1 MANGSVAQNL
11 LANDS
16 ILSSTGLTVASDNA
30 LVALS
35 MALSLLAQASN
46 AIFKMSASVVSRVFW
61 QTLRFFLLR
70 IPSWLVLSSSIHIT
84 VSFSTL
90 VLLFVASM
98 LATYYLLRTR
108 FLNAYKRLQPD
119 DSEEKMIKDEKS
131 RDEAEALFMNK
142 NEKTPKSGFTSY
154 LDEFLSAIKIF
165 GYLEKPVF
173 HELTKNMKTRRLEK
187 GEVLLVDDTLGFA
200 IVVEGSLQTY
210 HKVHHSPQEAQP
222 DFFDRENVSDS
233 ASDDELPPDGDAYT
247 LNGEKYQLLNTI
259 RAGNPVSS
267 LVSILKLFTGSDDH
281 ATLRGRLTN
290 QQLRNDSHRNLMSP
304 FLDATLERHKS
315 ELLSAN
321 GTPRPSFDPGTPED
335 LEPEIGPLSAGDIL
349 QPDIP
354 IEGDISTPLGGAL
367 PDIIAS
373 ASEDCTIAII
383 PASAFR
389 KLMSRYPR
397 SASHIIQMVLTK
409 LYRVTFQTAHSY
421 MGLTKEIMSTEIV
434 LNRSNQYELPFYLKE
449 AAIRRIKLQE
459 SSKAEPGEKQAK
471 PTTAR
476 TNIGPNG
483 IKGRKRPTPHS
494 FLQNRSSRH
503 VVLDSRDH
511 FNPGDLLSNVP
522 LSRKEQPVM
531 RGTSSGSFHPSD
543 GTSTSKST
551 KISAGPVEGSLSGLP
566 PLTDQAM
573 QKNKSSHS
581 AILKSS
587 KEDDEIRA
595 RSFSAAQEETEE
607 SSWRIAVV
615 ECVFSYLG
623 ITKENILPD
632 SLEDDASSVAFRK
645 SSDASITPSSQVP
658 TLPALRLLSP
668 DQLNT
673 NKKLRAKSKSEY
685 KEEIPHNID
694 FDTVKDEF
702 AQGLKMM
709 LIKRGSIIVSQNAHN
724 RGLFYVISGA
734 IEVVWTNEE
743 DNKEHVINTIKPGG
757 IAGYLASLVG
767 SKSFVTLRAKSDVY
781 VGFLPAS
788 MLERLC
794 DKYFLIYLRIAE
806 TLTNFLNPKILKLD
820 YALEWIHLDASE
832 VLYRQNDPANA
843 IYVVLSGRLR
853 QLHQVG
859 ETSQDSAGKK
869 IKKQQSRDGHK
880 VRAIREYAQGESL
893 GEVDVLTAINRLST
907 VVALR
912 DSELARIP
920 RALFELLAVEYP
932 SIMIRVSRLVARK
945 VLQQQRGVQSSEMAK
960 DGQNFRYDFNL
971 LIPPTQ
977 TTNGSVI
984 NSDQEEGASYDGGGR
999 HNYRTISVLPI
1010 TRDLPVESFAS
1021 KLVNALKQVGMS
1033 TIGLN
1038 QSATLSHLGRHAFDG
1053 LSKLKQS
1060 GYFAELEELYDTVVY
1075 IADTP
1080 PNSTWTAT
1088 CINQGDCILLL
1099 ADSAMSPAVGEFER
1113 LLMRMKPNAR
1123 IELILLHPERYVE
1136 PGLTHKWLKN
1146 RVWIHSHHHVQFSNS
1161 KFMSDPKS
1169 SAESIPFSMNF
1180 IESLKTRERF
1190 NTITKQ
1196 TQENISRLLP
1206 DSLKTTVENL
1216 SSRYMSRK
1224 QRYYTPVQP
1233 HKDDFLRLARVIS
1246 GKAIGLV
1253 LGGGGARGI
1262 SHLGVL
1268 RAIEENGIPIDMIGG
1283 TSIGAFVGGLYAK
1296 ECDIVPIYGRM
1307 KKFAGRIG
1315 SFWRLLTDLT
1325 WPVTSYTTGHEF
1337 NRGIWK
1343 TFGDVR
1349 IEDFWI
1355 QYYCNSTNIT
1365 ESIQEIHST
1374 GYAWRYIRASMSLAG
1389 LLPPI
1394 EDNGSML
1401 LDGGYVDNLP
1411 VWEMKARGCN
1421 TIFAIDVGSVDDRT
1435 PMRYGDSLN
1444 GFWIVF
1450 NRWNP
1455 FSEYPNIPNMA
1466 EIQMRLGYV
1475 ASVNALEKAKNTP
1488 GVIYARPPIEGYAT
1502 LDFAKFEEIYQLG
1515 AAYGHDFF
1523 QELQNQNKMPK
1534 IPGSEALQ
1542 EEGELRDGL
1551 LHRRNSI

>member
-1 MANGSVAQNL
+1 MANGINAQDL

-16 ILSSTGLTVASDNA
+16 ILSSTGLTVAGDNA

-35 MALSLLAQASN
+35 TAISLLAQASN
-46 AIFKMSASVVSRVFW
+46 AIFTIGVSIVSRVFW
-61 QTLRFFLLR
+61 QTFRFFLLR
-70 IPSWLVLSSSIHIT
+70 VPSWLVLSSSIHIT
-84 VSFSTL
+84 LSFSTL
-90 VLLFVASM
+90 ILVFLATMF
-98 LATYYLLRTR
+98 ATYYVLRSR

-119 DSEEKMIKDEKS
+119 DNDGKMLKDKKS
-131 RDEAEALFMNK
+131 RDEAEALFMSKSEASRN
-142 NEKTPKSGFTSY
+142 SGFTSY

-173 HELTKNMKTRRLEK
+173 HELTKNMKTRRLED

-210 HKVHHSPQEAQP
+210 HKVPRSQQEAQP
-222 DFFDRENVSDS
+222 DYFNQAHGSDS
-233 ASDDELPPDGDAYT
+233 ESDDELPPGCDAYT
-247 LNGEKYQLLNTI
+247 LNGEKYQLLNTV

-267 LVSILKLFTGSDDH
+267 LVSVLKLVTGSNNN
-281 ATLRGRLTN
+281 ASLSGPLTN
-290 QQLRNDSHRNLMSP
+290 QQLRSNSRRNLMSP

-315 ELLSAN
+315 ELL
-321 GTPRPSFDPGTPED
+321 RPNRPLRTT
-335 LEPEIGPLSAGDIL
+335 LEPGFEGLEAEVSSTTMSENQED
-349 QPDIP
+349 DVP
-354 IEGDISTPLGGAL
+354 IEADDPTPFETPL

-373 ASEDCTIAII
+373 ASNDCTIAII

-389 KLMSRYPR
+389 KLTARYPR

-421 MGLTKEIMSTEIV
+421 LGLTKEIMNTEIV
-434 LNRSNQYELPFYLKE
+434 LNKSHRFELPYYLKE
-449 AAIRRIKLQE
+449 AAVRKIKLQE
-459 SSKAEPGEKQAK
+459 SSKATAGNERYAPPGAS
-471 PTTAR
+471 R
-476 TNIGPNG
+476 VNIGNNA
-483 IKGRKRPTPHS
+483 IKNRKKSRPHS
-494 FLQNRSSRH
+494 FLQSRGSRH
-503 VVLDSRDH
+503 VVLDSRGH
-511 FNPGDLLSNVP
+511 LNPGDLLSNVP
-522 LSRKEQPVM
+522 LSRKEHP
-531 RGTSSGSFHPSD
+531 RGVSG
-543 GTSTSKST
+543 GTLYQSESAGTNKST
-551 KISAGPVEGSLSGLP
+551 KNSAGFIDGPVSSA
-566 PLTDQAM
+566 PLLADQPM
-573 QKNKSSHS
+573 QKNRSSHS
-581 AILKSS
+581 ATVSS
-587 KEDDEIRA
+587 ANDDDDIRA
-595 RSFSAAQEETEE
+595 RTFSAAQEETEE
-607 SSWRIAVV
+607 SSWRVAVV
-615 ECVFSYLG
+615 EGMFSYLG
-623 ITKENILPD
+623 ITKENILPT
-632 SLEDDASSVAFRK
+632 SLEDDGSSVALGK
-645 SSDASITPSSQVP
+645 SSDASVTPSSR
-658 TLPALRLLSP
+658 LDSSSAFRLLSP
-668 DQLNT
+668 DQFIT
-673 NKKLRAKSKSEY
+673 KRKSRTKPTPEY
-685 KEEIPHNID
+685 REEIPHNID

-702 AQGLKMM
+702 AQVLEMM
-709 LIKRGSIIVSQNAHN
+709 FIRRKSILVSQNKYN
-724 RGLFYVISGA
+724 KGLFYVISGT

-743 DNKEHVINTIKPGG
+743 DNKEHVLYLVKPGG
-757 IAGYLASLVG
+757 IAGYLASLIG
-767 SKSFVTLRAKSDVY
+767 SKSFVTLRAKTDVY
-781 VGFLPAS
+781 VGVLPAT

-794 DKYFLIYLRIAE
+794 EKYFLIYLRVAE

-832 VLYRQNDPANA
+832 ILFRQNDPANA

-853 QLHQVG
+853 QLHQS
-859 ETSQDSAGKK
+859 EDPDQDSAGKK
-869 IKKQQSRDGHK
+869 QSKQPLRGSPK

-920 RALFELLAVEYP
+920 RTLFELLAVEHP
-932 SIMIRVSRLVARK
+932 SIMIRVSRLVAKK
-945 VLQQQRGVQSSEMAK
+945 VLQQQRGTESPETMKNAK
-960 DGQNFRYDFNL
+960 NFRYDFNL
-971 LIPPTQ
+971 LIPPTE
-977 TTNGSVI
+977 TTKGSVI
-984 NSDQEEGASYDGGGR
+984 NSNRVEQAQFDGSSR
-999 HNYRTISVLPI
+999 HSYRTISVLPI
-1010 TRDLPVESFAS
+1010 TRDIPVEGFAS
-1021 KLVNALKQVGMS
+1021 KLVTALRQVGMS

-1080 PNSTWTAT
+1080 LNSTWTAT

-1099 ADSAMSPAVGEFER
+1099 ADSAMSPAIGEFER
-1113 LLMRMKPNAR
+1113 LLIKMKSNAR

-1146 RVWIHSHHHVQFSNS
+1146 RVWVHSHHHVQFPNS
-1161 KFMSDPKS
+1161 EYVNDQKS
-1169 SAESIPFSMNF
+1169 SAETIPVSMNF
-1180 IESLKTRERF
+1180 IENLKKKERF
-1190 NTITKQ
+1190 NAITKQ

-1216 SSRYMSRK
+1216 SSKYMSSK
-1224 QRYYTPVQP
+1224 KRYYTPVQP
-1233 HKDDFLRLARVIS
+1233 HKNDFLRLARVLS

-1268 RAIEENGIPIDMIGG
+1268 RAIEEHGIPIDMIGG

-1307 KKFAGRIG
+1307 KKFAGRVG

-1343 TFGDVR
+1343 AFGDVR

-1394 EDNGSML
+1394 EDSGSML

-1421 TIFAIDVGSVDDRT
+1421 TIFAVDVGSVDDRT
-1435 PMRYGDSLN
+1435 QMRYGDSLN

-1488 GVIYARPPIEGYAT
+1488 GVIYARPPIEDYAT

-1515 AAYGHDFF
+1515 TAYGHDFF
-1523 QELQNQNKMPK
+1523 QELESQNKMPK
-1534 IPGSEALQ
+1534 IPGSEALTDSGDVR
-1542 EEGELRDGL
+1542 EGMS
-1551 LHRRNSI
+1551 HRRNSI